1 MMNDLPILYSFR
13 RCPYAIRARMALI
26 YADICVETQEV
37 QLNNKPE
44 HLLLISPKA
53 TVPVLQLANGKVIA
67 ESLDIMRWALRHH
80 DPEKWL
86 RFGNDA
92 EALIKRNDGD
102 FKYFLDRYK
111 YADRYP
117 DFSQDYYR
125 QQAEVFLAELEARL
139 VNSKYLCGHSLSIA
153 DVAIFPFIRQYAGV
167 DRDGFERSV
176 FQALTKWLDTLL
188 SLELFRVAMKS

>member
-26 YADICVETQEV
+26 YADICVEIKEV

-53 TVPVLQLANGKVIA
+53 TVPVLQLTNGKVIA
-67 ESLDIMRWALRHH
+67 ESLDIMRWALGHH

-102 FKYFLDRYK
+102 FKYYLDRYK

>member
-26 YADICVETQEV
+26 YADICVEIQEV

-53 TVPVLQLANGKVIA
+53 TVPVLQLTNGKVIA
-67 ESLDIMRWALRHH
+67 ESLDIMRWALGNH

-102 FKYFLDRYK
+102 FKYYLDRYK

-167 DRDGFERSV
+167 DRDRFERSV

>member
-1 MMNDLPILYSFR
+1 MNDLPILYSFR

-53 TVPVLQLANGKVIA
+53 TVPVLQLTNGKVIA
-67 ESLDIMRWALRHH
+67 ESLDIMRWALGLH

-102 FKYFLDRYK
+102 FKYYLDRYK

-117 DFSQDYYR
+117 DFSQDYCR

-188 SLELFRVAMKS
+188 SLELFTVAMKS

>member
-1 MMNDLPILYSFR
+1 
-13 RCPYAIRARMALI
+13 MALI
-26 YADICVETQEV
+26 YADICVEIQEV

-53 TVPVLQLANGKVIA
+53 TVPVLQLTNGKVIA
-67 ESLDIMRWALRHH
+67 ESLDIMRWALGHH

-86 RFGNDA
+86 RFGYDA

-102 FKYFLDRYK
+102 FKYYLDRYK

-176 FQALTKWLDTLL
+176 FQALTKWLDNLL
-188 SLELFRVAMKS
+188 SLELFRVAMKT

>member
-26 YADICVETQEV
+26 YADICVEIQEV

-53 TVPVLQLANGKVIA
+53 TVPVLQLPNGKVIA
-67 ESLDIMRWALRHH
+67 ESLDIMRWALEHH

-86 RFGNDA
+86 RFGNDG

-102 FKYFLDRYK
+102 FKYYLDRYK

-125 QQAEVFLAELEARL
+125 QQAEVFLAELEVRL
-139 VNSKYLCGHSLSIA
+139 VNSKYLCGHSLSIV
-153 DVAIFPFIRQYAGV
+153 DVAIFPFIRQYAVV

-176 FQALTKWLDTLL
+176 FQALTKWLETLL

>member
-26 YADICVETQEV
+26 YADICVEIQEV

-53 TVPVLQLANGKVIA
+53 TVPVLQLTNGKVIA
-67 ESLDIMRWALRHH
+67 ESLDIMRWALGLH

-102 FKYFLDRYK
+102 FKYYLDRYK

-167 DRDGFERSV
+167 DRDGFERSI

-188 SLELFRVAMKS
+188 SLELFTVAMKS

>member
-1 MMNDLPILYSFR
+1 
-13 RCPYAIRARMALI
+13 MALI
-26 YADICVETQEV
+26 YSDICVEIKEV

-53 TVPVLQLANGKVIA
+53 TVPVLQLPNGKVIA
-67 ESLDIMRWALRHH
+67 ESLDIMRWALEHH

-86 RFGNDA
+86 RFGNDG

-102 FKYFLDRYK
+102 FKYYLDRYK

-125 QQAEVFLAELEARL
+125 QQAEVFLAELEVRL

-153 DVAIFPFIRQYAGV
+153 DVAIFPFIRQYVGV

>member
-26 YADICVETQEV
+26 YADICVEIQEV

-53 TVPVLQLANGKVIA
+53 TVPVLQLTNGKVIA
-67 ESLDIMRWALRHH
+67 ESLDIMRWALGLH

-102 FKYFLDRYK
+102 FKYVLDRYK

-117 DFSQDYYR
+117 DFSQDYCR

-167 DRDGFERSV
+167 DRDGFERSI

-188 SLELFRVAMKS
+188 SLELFTVAMKS

>member
-26 YADICVETQEV
+26 YSDICVEIKEV

-53 TVPVLQLANGKVIA
+53 TVPVLQLPNGKVIA
-67 ESLDIMRWALRHH
+67 ESLDIMRWALEHH

-86 RFGNDA
+86 RFGNDG

-102 FKYFLDRYK
+102 FKYYLDRYK

-125 QQAEVFLAELEARL
+125 QQAEVFLAELEVRL

-153 DVAIFPFIRQYAGV
+153 DVAIFPFIRQYVGV

>member
-26 YADICVETQEV
+26 YADICVEIQEV

-53 TVPVLQLANGKVIA
+53 TVPVLQLTNGKVIA
-67 ESLDIMRWALRHH
+67 ESLDIMRWALGNH

-102 FKYFLDRYK
+102 FKYYLDRYK

-167 DRDGFERSV
+167 DRDGFERSI

-188 SLELFRVAMKS
+188 SLELFTVAMKS

>member
-26 YADICVETQEV
+26 YADICVEIQEV

-53 TVPVLQLANGKVIA
+53 TVPVLQLTNGKVIA

-153 DVAIFPFIRQYAGV
+153 DVAIFPFIRQYACV
-167 DRDGFERSV
+167 DRDGFERSI

-188 SLELFRVAMKS
+188 LLELFTVAMKS

>member
-26 YADICVETQEV
+26 YADICVEIQEV

-67 ESLDIMRWALRHH
+67 ESLDIIRWALGHY

-102 FKYFLDRYK
+102 FKYYLDRYK

-167 DRDGFERSV
+167 DRDGFERSI

-188 SLELFRVAMKS
+188 SLELFTVAMKS

>member
-26 YADICVETQEV
+26 YADICVEIQEV

-53 TVPVLQLANGKVIA
+53 TVPVLQLTNGKVIA
-67 ESLDIMRWALRHH
+67 ESLDIMRWALGYH

-102 FKYFLDRYK
+102 FKYYLDRYK

-167 DRDGFERSV
+167 DRDGFERSI

-188 SLELFRVAMKS
+188 SLELFTVAMKS

>member
-1 MMNDLPILYSFR
+1 
-13 RCPYAIRARMALI
+13 
-26 YADICVETQEV
+26 
-37 QLNNKPE
+37 
-44 HLLLISPKA
+44 
-53 TVPVLQLANGKVIA
+53 
-67 ESLDIMRWALRHH
+67 MRWALGNH

-102 FKYFLDRYK
+102 FKYYLDRYK

-176 FQALTKWLDTLL
+176 FQALTKWLDNLL
-188 SLELFRVAMKS
+188 SLELFRVAMKT

>member
-1 MMNDLPILYSFR
+1 MNDLPILYSFR

-53 TVPVLQLANGKVIA
+53 TVPVLQLTNGKVIA
-67 ESLDIMRWALRHH
+67 ESLDIMRWALGLH

-117 DFSQDYYR
+117 DFSQDYYQ
-125 QQAEVFLAELEARL
+125 QQAEIFLAELEARL

-188 SLELFRVAMKS
+188 SLELFTVAMKS

>member
-1 MMNDLPILYSFR
+1 MNDLPILYSFR

-26 YADICVETQEV
+26 YADICVEIKEV

-53 TVPVLQLANGKVIA
+53 TVPVLQLTNGKVIA
-67 ESLDIMRWALRHH
+67 ESLDIMRWALGLH

-102 FKYFLDRYK
+102 FKYYLDRYK

-117 DFSQDYYR
+117 DFSQEYYR
-125 QQAEVFLAELEARL
+125 QKAEVFLAELEARL

-167 DRDGFERSV
+167 DRDGLERSV

-188 SLELFRVAMKS
+188 SLELFTVAMKS

>member
-1 MMNDLPILYSFR
+1 MNDLPILYSFR

-53 TVPVLQLANGKVIA
+53 TVPVLQLTNGKVIA
-67 ESLDIMRWALRHH
+67 ESLDIMRWALGLH

-188 SLELFRVAMKS
+188 SLELFTVAMKS

>member
-26 YADICVETQEV
+26 YSDICVEIKEV

-53 TVPVLQLANGKVIA
+53 TVPVLQLPNGKVIA
-67 ESLDIMRWALRHH
+67 ESLDIMRWALEHH

-86 RFGNDA
+86 RFGNDG

-102 FKYFLDRYK
+102 FKYYLDRYK

-188 SLELFRVAMKS
+188 SLELFTVAMKS

>member
-1 MMNDLPILYSFR
+1 MRDLPILYSFR

-26 YADICVETQEV
+26 YADICVEIQEV

-53 TVPVLQLANGKVIA
+53 TVPVLQLTNGKVIA
-67 ESLDIMRWALRHH
+67 ESLDIMRWALGNH

-102 FKYFLDRYK
+102 FKYYLDRYK

-167 DRDGFERSV
+167 DRDGFERSI

-188 SLELFRVAMKS
+188 LLELFTVAMKS

>member
-26 YADICVETQEV
+26 YADICVEIQEV

-53 TVPVLQLANGKVIA
+53 TVPVLQLTNGKVIA
-67 ESLDIMRWALRHH
+67 ESLDIMRWALGNH

-102 FKYFLDRYK
+102 FKYYLDRYK

>member
-1 MMNDLPILYSFR
+1 MRDLPILYSFR

-53 TVPVLQLANGKVIA
+53 TVPVLQLTNGKVIA
-67 ESLDIMRWALRHH
+67 ESLDIMRWALGCH

-92 EALIKRNDGD
+92 KALIKRNDGE
-102 FKYFLDRYK
+102 FKYYLDRYK

-176 FQALTKWLDTLL
+176 FQALTKWLETLL